1 MKSEKKKGVR
11 IYIRDRV
18 VLGCRRPVLR
28 SLASVGGPLL
38 SG

>member
-1 MKSEKKKGVR
+1 MVKKKKGVCVS
-11 IYIRDRV
+11 IRERV
-18 VLGCRRPVLR
+18 VLGSRRPVLR